1 MGRKRDTSRQRDD
14 VNQRRGSTRR
24 EKGGDDVSSVD
35 VNLPRKK
42 KKIHVID
49 AIGPNG

>member
-1 MGRKRDTSRQRDD
+1 MGRKCDTSWQRDD
-14 VNQRRGSTRR
+14 VNRRRGSTRR
-24 EKGGDDVSSVD
+24 KKGGDDVSSVD
-35 VNLPRKK
+35 SNLPGEK